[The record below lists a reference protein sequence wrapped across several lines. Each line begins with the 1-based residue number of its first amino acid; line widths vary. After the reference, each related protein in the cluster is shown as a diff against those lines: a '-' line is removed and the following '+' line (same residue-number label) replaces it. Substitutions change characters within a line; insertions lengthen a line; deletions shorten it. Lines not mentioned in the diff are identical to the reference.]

1 MKYRLQKLSEYIR
14 GWMNYYALSEYY
26 RPIPELDEWIRRR
39 VRMCF
44 LKQWRKVKTR
54 IRNLLKLGAPEKE
67 AFIVGLS
74 TKGPWNLARTYGSQ
88 AAMTKQWLAKMGL
101 VSVKELWI
109 AYHYPR

>member
-1 MKYRLQKLSEYIR
+1 
-14 GWMNYYALSEYY
+14 
-26 RPIPELDEWIRRR
+26 
-39 VRMCF
+39 MCF
-44 LKQWRKVKTR
+44 LKQWRRARTR

-74 TKGPWNLARTYGSQ
+74 SKGPWNLARTFGSQ
-88 AAMTKQWLAKMGL
+88 AAMTNQWLAKMGL